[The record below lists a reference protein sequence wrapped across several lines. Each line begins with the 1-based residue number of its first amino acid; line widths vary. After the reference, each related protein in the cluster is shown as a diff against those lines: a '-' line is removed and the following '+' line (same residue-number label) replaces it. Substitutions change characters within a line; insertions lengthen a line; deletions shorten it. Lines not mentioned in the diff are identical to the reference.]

1 MKDDKRIEKILENN
15 WIGKTVKIDDRK
27 YEVIDHNG
35 NKIQVIEFGK
45 STAKWVSKCEVEK

>member
-35 NKIQVIEFGK
+35 NKIQVIEFEK

>member
-1 MKDDKRIEKILENN
+1 MNDKRIEKILEDN

-45 STAKWVSKCEVEK
+45 STAKWVSKGEVGK

>member
-45 STAKWVSKCEVEK
+45 STAKWVSKGEVGK

>member
-1 MKDDKRIEKILENN
+1 MNDKRIEKILEDN

-45 STAKWVSKCEVEK
+45 STAKWVSKGEVEK

>member
-45 STAKWVSKCEVEK
+45 STAKWVSKGEVEK